1 MAGIKLERV
10 PIPSD
15 DDMIAAKN
23 KDILKKLVDVDMD
36 VLPTFKE
43 SAQLLIKQHGGNAEK
58 AV

>member
-43 SAQLLIKQHGGNAEK
+43 SA
-58 AV
+58 